1 MILELFKKRNDLGKI
16 EILKQNR
23 LGEKTTTPWPQS
35 RTLFR
40 DLCCVS
46 AGPAIMTV
54 GGKRGRKRGKHGW
67 KCVKC
72 G

>member
-1 MILELFKKRNDLGKI
+1 MVKVLHYFDGKA
-16 EILKQNR
+16 EILKQNP

-35 RTLFR
+35 QALFR

-46 AGPAIMTV
+46 VGHAIMTV
-54 GGKRGRKRGKHGW
+54 GGKCGRKRGW
-67 KCVKC
+67 NCVKR